1 MKTIIVDDEGLAI
14 RQFEM
19 ECKKLPWVDIVGKFH
34 HAKEALEY
42 AEKEKIEAAFL
53 DIELPGMNGILL
65 GRKLR
70 EIFPKLVVVFLT
82 GYDTY
87 TMDALQ
93 MKADYYLMKPY
104 SSEDFR
110 EVMENARLLTR
121 RQKKR
126 VYIRAFGRF
135 DLMIDNQIV
144 NLKNGKAK
152 ELLAL
157 CVDHMG
163 GQVTMQEA
171 IDKLWEDR
179 PYDER
184 VKNLYRKA
192 TMSLRKVF
200 QEYEAEEVFVNQRG
214 SCYINSELIECDY
227 FEVLEH
233 KKQNLEYQ
241 SMIVGTYMPEYSWAE
256 ETNAQ
261 LLLE

>member
-1 MKTIIVDDEGLAI
+1 MKTIIVDDEELAI

-19 ECKKLPWVDIVGKFH
+19 ECKKLPWVNIVGRFH
-34 HAKEALEY
+34 HAQEALEY
-42 AEKEKIEAAFL
+42 VEKEKIEAAFL
-53 DIELPGMNGILL
+53 DIELPGMNGILP

-70 EIFPKLVVVFLT
+70 ELHPKLVVIFLT

-87 TMDALQ
+87 TMDALH

-110 EVMENARLLTR
+110 EVMQNARLLTR

-126 VYIRAFGRF
+126 VFIRTFGRF
-135 DLMIDNQIV
+135 DLMIDDQVVDLANS
-144 NLKNGKAK
+144 KAK

-157 CVDHMG
+157 CVDHKG
-163 GQVTMQEA
+163 GQVSIEEA
-171 IDKLWEDR
+171 VDKLWEDR

-192 TMSLRKVF
+192 TMSLRKIF
-200 QEYEAEEVFVNQRG
+200 QEYELEEIFVSKRG
-214 SCYINSELIECDY
+214 SCYINSELIDCDY
-227 FEVLEH
+227 FEALEN
-233 KKQNLEYQ
+233 KKENLNYRDR
-241 SMIVGTYMPEYSWAE
+241 IVGAYMPEYSWAE

-261 LLLE
+261 LLM